1 MQTKDFF
8 LALMV
13 AIIWGTNY
21 SVIGIGLKHLDPF
34 LLTAFRFSLCAFPL
48 CFFIKK
54 PNIKINIIAIY
65 GIIFGIGLWGIANL
79 AIFVGL
85 TPGTASLLL
94 QFSAFFTIIL
104 SSFLFKERIKS
115 IQYIG
120 MIIAILG
127 LIFALY
133 FRNEKSSLFGGILII
148 IAAFS
153 WSLCNIIVKKYKPV
167 EMISFIIWSSIFS
180 APPLFIITYL
190 TKGNSPFLN
199 LIHSLNYQAIFSIF
213 FQAYITTLLG
223 YWIWNMLVKKYEAT
237 LIAPI
242 SLLIPIFGI
251 LSANIIFNEDV
262 GFYKI
267 ISTILILIGIY
278 IVVFGIKTKE
288 KLLEL
293 LKLEKI

>member
-1 MQTKDFF
+1 MQKKDFL

-34 LLTAFRFSLCAFPL
+34 LLTAFRSSLCAFPL

-54 PNIKINIIAIY
+54 PNIKIYIIAIY

-120 MIIAILG
+120 MFIAILG
-127 LIFALY
+127 LIVALY

-167 EMISFIIWSSIFS
+167 EMMSFIIWSSIFS

-190 TKGNSPFLN
+190 TKGNAPFLN
-199 LIHSLNYQAIFSIF
+199 LIHSLNSQAIFSIC

-223 YWIWNMLVKKYEAT
+223 YWIWNMLMKKYEAT

-251 LSANIIFNEDV
+251 LSANMILNEDI

-267 ISTILILIGIY
+267 IATIFILLGIY
-278 IVVFGIKTKE
+278 ILVFGIKTKE
-288 KLLEL
+288 KLLKI